1 MTSSIIGHNT
11 DQQEINKF
19 SALAANWWDPE
30 GDLKT
35 LHHINPVRLDYIVKH
50 AGRLENKTIADI
62 GCGGG
67 ILSESMANLGAKVT
81 AIDASEE
88 ALEIARLHQTETA
101 SSVNYLHSTA
111 EALAQSIGNS
121 KSEQFDVVTCME
133 LLEHVPSPESVIA
146 ACAGL
151 VKPGGTVFF
160 STLNRTAKAYAFAVV
175 GAEYIMGLLP
185 KGTHDYAKFIQP
197 AEMANWIRKHDL
209 DLKDLSGM
217 SYNPLNNEA
226 ALTADLKVNYLLC
239 AERSRAE
246 RTA

>member
-1 MTSSIIGHNT
+1 MTNLVPNQNT

-19 SALAANWWDPE
+19 SAMASGWWDPE

-35 LHHINPVRLDYIVKH
+35 LHHINPVRLDYIDQHV
-50 AGRLENKTIADI
+50 GGLENKTVADI

-67 ILSESMANLGAKVT
+67 ILAESMAEKGAIVT

-88 ALEIARLHQTETA
+88 ALQIARLHQTETE
-101 SSVNYLHSTA
+101 SSVEYVHSTA
-111 EALAQSIGNS
+111 ESLAQSHSG
-121 KSEQFDVVTCME
+121 QFDVVTCME

-146 ACAGL
+146 ACASL

-197 AEMANWIRKHDL
+197 SEMANWMRKHDL
-209 DLKDLSGM
+209 NLKDLSGM
-217 SYNPLNNEA
+217 SYNPLSNEA
-226 ALTADLKVNYLLC
+226 ALSSDLKVNYLIC
-239 AERSRAE
+239 AQKS
-246 RTA
+246 

>member
-1 MTSSIIGHNT
+1 MTNSISLQHSQNT
-11 DQQEINKF
+11 DQEEINKF
-19 SALAANWWDPE
+19 SAMASGWWDPE

-35 LHHINPVRLDYIVKH
+35 LHHINPLRLNYIDH
-50 AGRLENKTIADI
+50 YAGGLENKTVADI

-67 ILSESMANLGAKVT
+67 ILAESMAAKGAIVT
-81 AIDASEE
+81 AIDASKE
-88 ALEIARLHQTETA
+88 ALQIARLHQTETE
-101 SSVNYLHSTA
+101 SSVEYVHSTA
-111 EALAQSIGNS
+111 EDLARDHSG
-121 KSEQFDVVTCME
+121 QFDIVTCME

-146 ACAGL
+146 ACASL

-197 AEMANWIRKHDL
+197 AEMANWMRKHDL

-226 ALTADLKVNYLLC
+226 ALSPDLKVNYLIC
-239 AERSRAE
+239 AKRS
-246 RTA
+246 T